1 MAITKVPAR
10 DFTIEILTT
19 PPSTYTPI
27 GGLNSLS
34 HSPSSN
40 TADTTDFDSGG
51 RAEHLVMERGD
62 AWTIAGRHLED
73 AATGDRDPG
82 QAAVETLAKSV
93 GLSSMG
99 TFQITSPG
107 GNKVTFEASAEVT
120 LAGGGH
126 NDPAAWQAVLT
137 VSGEISYA

>member
-10 DFTIEILTT
+10 DFTIEIKTAE
-19 PPSTYTPI
+19 PSTFTPI

-40 TADTTDFDSGG
+40 TADTTDFDSAG

-62 AWTIAGRHLED
+62 SWTIAGRHLED
-73 AATGDRDPG
+73 ASAGTRDAG
-82 QAAVETLAKSV
+82 QAAVEALAKEV
-93 GLSSMG
+93 GLASLG

-126 NDPAAWQAVLT
+126 NDPASWQGVLT
-137 VSGEISYA
+137 ISGEISYS